1 MPSEGAVAVADLM
14 LRPAGPDEAEAL
26 ATLLLEAREA
36 AYPSMPRLVHPP
48 DDVRRWLRSRLD
60 ADGVEVWLAERDDV
74 PVGLLLLEDAW
85 LHSLYVAPGLTGQGI
100 GAVLLD
106 LAKSLRPAG
115 LGLWVFESNVDA
127 QRFYQRHGFCVL
139 RRTDGSENEERQ
151 PDIEMA
157 WNENEELE
165 GQR

>member
-1 MPSEGAVAVADLM
+1 MADLT
-14 LRPAGPDEAEAL
+14 LRPAEPDDAEAL
-26 ATLLLEAREA
+26 STLLLDAREA

-48 DDVRRWLRSRLD
+48 DDVRHWLRSRFD

-100 GAVLLD
+100 GALLLD
-106 LAKSLRPAG
+106 LAKSLRPDG
-115 LGLWVFESNVDA
+115 LGLWVFESNVGA
-127 QRFYQRHGFCVL
+127 QRFYRRHGFRVV

-157 WNENEELE
+157 WNDDVEEE
-165 GQR
+165 R

>member
-1 MPSEGAVAVADLM
+1 MPSEGGAAVTDLT
-14 LRPAGPDEAEAL
+14 LRPAGLDDAEAL
-26 ATLLLEAREA
+26 STLFLEAREA

-48 DDVRRWLRSRLD
+48 DDVRRWFRSRFD
-60 ADGVEVWLAERDDV
+60 ADGVEVWMAERDDV
-74 PVGLLLLEDAW
+74 PVALLLLEDAW

-106 LAKSLRPAG
+106 LAKSLRPDG

-127 QRFYQRHGFCVL
+127 QRFYRRYGFRVV
-139 RRTDGSENEERQ
+139 RRTDGSENEEKE

-157 WNENEELE
+157 WNAELE
-165 GQR
+165 EER

>member
-1 MPSEGAVAVADLM
+1 MPSEAGTSVADLT
-14 LRPAGPDEAEAL
+14 LRPAGPEDAEAL
-26 ATLLLEAREA
+26 SALFLEARDA

-48 DDVRRWLRSRLD
+48 DDVRHWLRSRFD

-74 PVGLLLLEDAW
+74 PVALLLLEEAW

-106 LAKSLRPAG
+106 LAKSLRPEG

-127 QRFYQRHGFCVL
+127 QRFYRRHGFRVV
-139 RRTDGSENEERQ
+139 RRTDGSENEERE
-151 PDIEMA
+151 PDVEMA
-157 WNENEELE
+157 WNGELE
-165 GQR
+165 EER